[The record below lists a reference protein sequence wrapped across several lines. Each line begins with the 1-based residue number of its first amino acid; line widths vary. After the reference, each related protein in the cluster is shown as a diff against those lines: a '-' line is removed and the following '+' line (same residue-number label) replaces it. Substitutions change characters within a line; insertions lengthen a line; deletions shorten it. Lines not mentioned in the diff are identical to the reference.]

1 MRNFLLKFG
10 PAVIGIALFASIVL
24 APFLAQ
30 ESARA
35 QQPAP
40 KAPAK
45 AAPKQQAKEE
55 DKPLTF
61 STGARL
67 VVADVTVKDKAGN
80 TISGLKESDFA
91 IFEDNA
97 KQELK
102 VFEPQ
107 VLTSEPEP
115 PPALKLDDQL
125 KLPEAPATTITFEAP
140 GKVQYHD
147 KRLMVFFFDFSSM
160 AVTDQLRAQDAAL
173 EFLSKKIT
181 KDDEIAVML
190 YTSTINILT
199 DFTDDRDTLTDI
211 IKGMPIGE
219 ATELAGLADTG
230 ACTGEDTGAAFVADE
245 TEFNILNTDQKLAA
259 LETAAKML
267 ANLPEKK
274 VMVYFSGG
282 VSKTGVDN
290 QAQQEASVNALM
302 KANVVMYPLDVRGL
316 MADPPGGGASSAASR
331 GTGAFNGSS
340 YNSQRSTIN
349 DSQET
354 LTTLAA
360 DTGGKAFLDSNDLA
374 LGIQLAQQSMSSY
387 YILGYYT
394 SNVKE
399 DGKYRKITVKLTNGN
414 TTAKLEFR
422 PGYYADKDWHR
433 MNGEDKEQQL
443 KEAIAAGD
451 PITDIPLALQVDYF
465 RISPTTYF
473 VPVSVRVPGSV
484 VELAAKGNAATTQFE
499 FIGQVQDETHA
510 TVQNFR
516 DNIKVSLDQE
526 NKERASKAIYQYDA
540 GMVLE
545 PGRYKMKFL
554 VRENVTGKMGTFL
567 HDFIIPDLSA
577 DTSGL
582 KLSTIV
588 LSNQRQAIK
597 TAVGTAGTTD
607 KKDVV
612 SNPLIDGEQKTMP
625 NLTKVFRRRQNMFV
639 TFDVYDARPDPK
651 DAQMRHVLVSMSL
664 FNKAGVKAFEVG
676 PLEMTQLATTRPDTV
691 PVKLQIP
698 LKDLAPGEYRCQF
711 NVVDAVGRKFAFPSS
726 EVVITQ

>member
-1 MRNFLLKFG
+1 MFK
-10 PAVIGIALFASIVL
+10 
-24 APFLAQ
+24 
-30 ESARA
+30 
-35 QQPAP
+35 
-40 KAPAK
+40 
-45 AAPKQQAKEE
+45 
-55 DKPLTF
+55 
-61 STGARL
+61 TGARL
-67 VVADVTVKDKAGN
+67 VVADVTVKDSKGN
-80 TISGLKESDFA
+80 PISGLKKSDFA
-91 IFEDNA
+91 IYEDNA
-97 KQELK
+97 KQQLE

-107 VLTSEPEP
+107 NVSMDPEP
-115 PPALKLDDQL
+115 PPVLTLDDQL
-125 KLPEAPATTITFEAP
+125 KLPEIPKTTITFEAP

-160 AVTDQLRAQDAAL
+160 AVEDQLRAQEAAL
-173 EFLSKKIT
+173 DFLSKKIT
-181 KDDEIAVML
+181 KADEVAVML
-190 YTSTINILT
+190 YTSTINVLT
-199 DFTDDRDTLTDI
+199 DFTDDRDVLTDV
-211 IKGMPIGE
+211 IKGLPIGE

-230 ACTGEDTGAAFVADE
+230 SCAGEDTGAAFVADE

-274 VMVYFSGG
+274 VLVYMSGG

-290 QAQQEASVNALM
+290 QAQLEASVNALM

-316 MADPPGGGASSAASR
+316 MADPPGGAASTAASR

-340 YNSQRSTIN
+340 YNSQRSSIN

-374 LGIQLAQQSMSSY
+374 LGIQLAQQAVTSY

-394 SNVKE
+394 SNTKE
-399 DGKYRKITVKLTNGN
+399 DGKYRRISVKLTNGM
-414 TTAKLEFR
+414 TAKLTYRE
-422 PGYYADKDWHR
+422 GYYADKDWHR

-451 PITDIPLALQVDYF
+451 PITDIPLALQADYF
-465 RISPTTYF
+465 RIGPTSYF

-484 VELAAKGNAATTQFE
+484 VELAAKGNAATTQIDFL
-499 FIGQVQDETHA
+499 GQIQDETHN
-510 TVQNFR
+510 TVGNVR
-516 DNIKVSLDQE
+516 DYIKISLDQE
-526 NKERASKAIYQYDA
+526 NKARAAKTIYQYDA
-540 GMVLE
+540 GFTLE

-567 HDFIIPDLSA
+567 YDFIVPDLSA
-577 DTSGL
+577 ETSGL

-588 LSNQRQAIK
+588 LSNQRSAIK
-597 TAVGTAGTTD
+597 AAVGAAGPAD
-607 KKDVV
+607 KKDVAA
-612 SNPLIDGEQKTMP
+612 NPLIDGDQKTMP

-639 TFDVYDARPDPK
+639 TFDVYDAKADPK
-651 DAQMRHVLVSMSL
+651 NAQARHVLVSMSL
-664 FNKAGVKAFEVG
+664 FNKTGAKAFEVG
-676 PLEMTQLATTRPDTV
+676 PLEMTQLALTRPDTV

-698 LKDLAPGEYRCQF
+698 LKDLAPGEYRAQF
-711 NVVDAVGRKFAFPSS
+711 NVVDTVGRKFAFPST